1 MKELVRMWRDTRM
14 IVLAALSAAIYAA
27 VLIPFKGGL
36 VIIPGVTEVRPAN
49 VFPVIFSVLLGPA
62 APWGAAIGN
71 LIGDFFGTLGLISIP
86 GFLANFT
93 FGLVGYKLWG
103 KMGFL
108 SANKEPSMRSAMQV
122 VEYLVIAFVASAAC
136 GVTGAWLADLM
147 GLIPYAPLATILTI
161 NNFLASAVL
170 GPFLILIL
178 YPRLKQW
185 GLLWVDVMPE
195 EDISPSRTAN
205 LGAWLVVLSSVVG
218 LVVGVAISTGAYGSA
233 SFAAG
238 FGQGASGGLGISL
251 GVLPF
256 VVLIFLGAFMS
267 GGRPVWWKKG
277 VEALE
282 GEEEVT
288 PRKTVARS

>member
-1 MKELVRMWRDTRM
+1 MKEVLRMWRNTRM
-14 IVLAALSAAIYAA
+14 IVLTALSAAIYAA
-27 VLIPFKGGL
+27 VLIPLKGGL

-49 VFPVIFSVLLGPA
+49 VFPVIFSVLFGPA
-62 APWGAAIGN
+62 AAWGAAFGN

-86 GFLANFT
+86 GFFCNFT

-122 VEYLVIAFVASAAC
+122 VEYIIVSFVASAAC
-136 GVTGAWLADLM
+136 AVTGAWLADLM
-147 GLIPYAPLATILTI
+147 GLIPYAPLATILTM
-161 NNFLASAVL
+161 NNFVAAAVL

-178 YPRLKQW
+178 FPRLKQW

-195 EDISPSRTAN
+195 EDITPSKTAT
-205 LGAWLVVLSSVVG
+205 LGAWLLIAGAVVG
-218 LVVGVAISTGAYGSA
+218 LIVGVAISIGAYGSA

-238 FGQGASGGLGISL
+238 FGQGTSGGLGISL

-256 VVLIFLGAFMS
+256 VILIFLGAFMS
-267 GGRPVWWKKG
+267 GGRPSWWKSG
-277 VEALE
+277 VEAEE
-282 GEEEVT
+282 GEEET
-288 PRKTVARS
+288 KE